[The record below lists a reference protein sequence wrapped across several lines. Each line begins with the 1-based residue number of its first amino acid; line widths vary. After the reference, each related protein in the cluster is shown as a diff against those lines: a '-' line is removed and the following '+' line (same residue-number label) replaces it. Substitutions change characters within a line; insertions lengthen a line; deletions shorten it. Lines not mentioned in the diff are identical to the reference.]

1 MKIVRDYIKCVVI
14 EGGAYE
20 RGEFAGN
27 MWCRVN
33 ENGEF
38 ETHQYSLSRLYIL
51 DNRKKDGTL
60 GLYKQVEYNGYLRD
74 SAEIVMLDSNLNVLD
89 HIKNTG
95 DGPITNVAFNIPE
108 NCRYVYLSCASDY
121 EKNYYLRVFEG
132 DFIDVTQSIENLDS
146 LENVLSRDGVSGVIS
161 EVSFEISFVLSAKD
175 FVKDIFFRK
184 GLYGKALLKIYRR
197 GNFDNDYK
205 LIKDI
210 NLDFSTYQEY
220 ADRVTVEAAKFDLLE
235 IINSEGKTKYEV
247 PVSEISDTKKWKY
260 ERMNFINNGVYE
272 LPTSPIET
280 ISSTSSIIL
289 PLSLSSSELIP
300 GEEIDFKSQ
309 SFGGSSS
316 DDYFVL
322 NAGKKE
328 VSIHVEM
335 SYKFEYDGKLTY
347 GLPGTFDYNKL
358 LYVHL
363 IKNTNDNKNQEIIKE
378 WVLTPEAGTKE
389 ENKYIIGMFKAEMVL
404 DTYITLK
411 ENESLT
417 LRLDVDKNYNKD
429 HILMISTGDITFVE
443 KDDKLT
449 FILSYIEKSVKVL
462 YIDLID
468 PTTLMQH
475 YLNDMSGV
483 NGLFSVQINWSESN
497 YKTMLIAAESIRQIP
512 GAKLY
517 GSPNDFFDWMK
528 VLGYEYDIDG
538 TKLIF
543 NFRDEY
549 FKSSFAAMSM
559 RKDEI
564 ADLIIK
570 ADNTYAYTSVE
581 IGYDKQDYDT
591 MNGRCEPNGMFSY
604 TTGYITRTDN
614 KLSLI
619 SPYRADSIGIE
630 MLCQESDK
638 QTTDTDSDNDV
649 FFVALKEN
657 SEDYSEYKDIYIEDK
672 DFSSLKLF
680 NAPFNPYYLIKRNQS
695 LIGINADKV
704 KFKATDMSRTAIIID
719 NGQSV
724 DPYADQ
730 IISKKLFEPIIY
742 NFAAGSNKDLP
753 DHAVRNGLVKI
764 NWKDEI
770 YTGFIKEIRKNYA
783 SDTETTWELWGFKDR
798 AV

>member
-27 MWCRVN
+27 RWCRVN

-38 ETHQYSLSRLYIL
+38 ETHEYSLSRLYIL

-247 PVSEISDTKKWKY
+247 PVSEIADTKKWKY

-272 LPTSPIET
+272 LVTSDMTVAQIT
-280 ISSTSSIIL
+280 DLIAFSL
-289 PLSLSSSELIP
+289 NLSSSELVP
-300 GEEIDFKSQ
+300 GEEIDFVSQ
-309 SFGGSSS
+309 T
-316 DDYFVL
+316 
-322 NAGKKE
+322 
-328 VSIHVEM
+328 
-335 SYKFEYDGKLTY
+335 LTY
-347 GLPGTFDYNKL
+347 GKTNYFIQNNGESVNMHIKMMFKFIFEGEIKVHNPFETEIDKNSL
-358 LYVHL
+358 LSIQLYRL
-363 IKNTNDNKNQEIIKE
+363 SSEGNFKESIKS
-378 WVLTPEAGTKE
+378 WFLTPETLSIDGE
-389 ENKYIIGMFKAEMVL
+389 KYTGIFS
-404 DTYITLK
+404 DTMNVDKIVTIEPNERICLGFSSVNNMSMAVTIQSGYYRF
-411 ENESLT
+411 ESLEE
-417 LRLDVDKNYNKD
+417 YNKP
-429 HILMISTGDITFVE
+429 ILTAYYTTKSQKSHKIDI
-443 KDDKLT
+443 
-449 FILSYIEKSVKVL
+449 
-462 YIDLID
+462 ID

-475 YLNDMSGV
+475 YLNEMSGV

>member
-132 DFIDVTQSIENLDS
+132 DFIDVTQNIENLDS

-272 LPTSPIET
+272 LVTSDMTVAQIT
-280 ISSTSSIIL
+280 DLIAFSL
-289 PLSLSSSELIP
+289 NLSSSELIP
-300 GEEIDFKSQ
+300 GEGIDFVSQ
-309 SFGGSSS
+309 T
-316 DDYFVL
+316 
-322 NAGKKE
+322 
-328 VSIHVEM
+328 
-335 SYKFEYDGKLTY
+335 LTY
-347 GLPGTFDYNKL
+347 GKTNYFIQNNGKSVNM
-358 LYVHL
+358 H
-363 IKNTNDNKNQEIIKE
+363 IKM
-378 WVLTPEAGTKE
+378 
-389 ENKYIIGMFKAEMVL
+389 MFKFIFEGEIKVHNPFETEIDKNSLLSIQLYRLSSEGNFKESIKSWFLAPETL
-404 DTYITLK
+404 SIDGEKYTGIFSDTMNVDKIVTIEPNERICLGFSSVNNMGMAVTIQSGYYRF
-411 ENESLT
+411 ESLEEG
-417 LRLDVDKNYNKD
+417 NKP
-429 HILMISTGDITFVE
+429 ILTAYYTTKSQESHEIDI
-443 KDDKLT
+443 
-449 FILSYIEKSVKVL
+449 
-462 YIDLID
+462 ID

-475 YLNDMSGV
+475 YLNEMSGV
-483 NGLFSVQINWSESN
+483 NGLFSVQINWSESD
-497 YKTMLIAAESIRQIP
+497 YKTMLIAAESIRQIH

-570 ADNTYAYTSVE
+570 ADNTYAYTSIE

-630 MLCQESDK
+630 ILCQESDK

>member
-27 MWCRVN
+27 RWCRVN

-38 ETHQYSLSRLYIL
+38 ETHEYSLSRLYIL

-247 PVSEISDTKKWKY
+247 PVSEIADTKKWKY

-272 LPTSPIET
+272 LVTSDMTVAQIT
-280 ISSTSSIIL
+280 DLIAFSL
-289 PLSLSSSELIP
+289 NLSSSELVP
-300 GEEIDFKSQ
+300 GEEIDFVSQ
-309 SFGGSSS
+309 T
-316 DDYFVL
+316 
-322 NAGKKE
+322 
-328 VSIHVEM
+328 
-335 SYKFEYDGKLTY
+335 LTY
-347 GLPGTFDYNKL
+347 GKTNYFIQNNGESVNMHIKMMFKFIFEGEIKVHNPFETEIDKNSL
-358 LYVHL
+358 LSIQLYRL
-363 IKNTNDNKNQEIIKE
+363 SSEGNFKESIKS
-378 WVLTPEAGTKE
+378 WFLTPETLSIDGE
-389 ENKYIIGMFKAEMVL
+389 KYTGIFS
-404 DTYITLK
+404 DTMNVDKIVTIEPNERICLGFSSVNNMSMAVTIQSGYYRF
-411 ENESLT
+411 ESLEE
-417 LRLDVDKNYNKD
+417 YNKP
-429 HILMISTGDITFVE
+429 ILTAYYTTKSQKSHKIDI
-443 KDDKLT
+443 
-449 FILSYIEKSVKVL
+449 
-462 YIDLID
+462 ID

-475 YLNDMSGV
+475 YLNEMSGV

-570 ADNTYAYTSVE
+570 ADNTYAYTSIE

>member
-1 MKIVRDYIKCVVI
+1 
-14 EGGAYE
+14 
-20 RGEFAGN
+20 
-27 MWCRVN
+27 
-33 ENGEF
+33 
-38 ETHQYSLSRLYIL
+38 
-51 DNRKKDGTL
+51 
-60 GLYKQVEYNGYLRD
+60 
-74 SAEIVMLDSNLNVLD
+74 MLDSNLNVLD

-132 DFIDVTQSIENLDS
+132 DFIDVTQNIENLDS

-272 LPTSPIET
+272 LVTSDMTVAQIT
-280 ISSTSSIIL
+280 DLIAFSL
-289 PLSLSSSELIP
+289 NLSSSELIP
-300 GEEIDFKSQ
+300 GEGIDFVSQ
-309 SFGGSSS
+309 T
-316 DDYFVL
+316 
-322 NAGKKE
+322 
-328 VSIHVEM
+328 
-335 SYKFEYDGKLTY
+335 LTY
-347 GLPGTFDYNKL
+347 GKTNYFIQNNGKSVNM
-358 LYVHL
+358 H
-363 IKNTNDNKNQEIIKE
+363 IKM
-378 WVLTPEAGTKE
+378 
-389 ENKYIIGMFKAEMVL
+389 MFKFIFEGEIKVHNPFETEIDKNSLLSIQLYRLSSEGNFKESIKSWFLAPETL
-404 DTYITLK
+404 SIDGEKYTGIFSDTMNVDKIVTIEPNERICLGFSSVNNMGMAVTIQSGYYRF
-411 ENESLT
+411 ESLEEG
-417 LRLDVDKNYNKD
+417 NKP
-429 HILMISTGDITFVE
+429 ILTAYYTTKSQESHEIDI
-443 KDDKLT
+443 
-449 FILSYIEKSVKVL
+449 
-462 YIDLID
+462 ID

-475 YLNDMSGV
+475 YLNEMSGV

-570 ADNTYAYTSVE
+570 ADNTYAYTSIE

-630 MLCQESDK
+630 ILCQESDK

>member
-95 DGPITNVAFNIPE
+95 DGPITNVTFNIPE

-132 DFIDVTQSIENLDS
+132 DFIDVTQNIENLDS

-247 PVSEISDTKKWKY
+247 PVSEIADTKKWKY

-272 LPTSPIET
+272 LVTSDMTVAQIT
-280 ISSTSSIIL
+280 DLIAFSL
-289 PLSLSSSELIP
+289 NLSSSELVP
-300 GEEIDFKSQ
+300 GEEIDFVSQ
-309 SFGGSSS
+309 T
-316 DDYFVL
+316 
-322 NAGKKE
+322 
-328 VSIHVEM
+328 
-335 SYKFEYDGKLTY
+335 LTY
-347 GLPGTFDYNKL
+347 GKTNYFIQNNGESVNMHIKMMFKFIFEGEIKVHNPFETEIDKNSL
-358 LYVHL
+358 LSIQLYRL
-363 IKNTNDNKNQEIIKE
+363 SSEGNFKESIKS
-378 WVLTPEAGTKE
+378 WFLTPETLSIDGE
-389 ENKYIIGMFKAEMVL
+389 KYTGIFS
-404 DTYITLK
+404 DTMNVDKIVTIEPNERICLGFSSVNNMSMAVTIQSGYYRF
-411 ENESLT
+411 ESLEE
-417 LRLDVDKNYNKD
+417 YNKP
-429 HILMISTGDITFVE
+429 ILTAYYTTKSQKSHKIDI
-443 KDDKLT
+443 
-449 FILSYIEKSVKVL
+449 
-462 YIDLID
+462 ID

>member
-95 DGPITNVAFNIPE
+95 DGPITNVTFNIPE

-132 DFIDVTQSIENLDS
+132 DFIDVTQNIENLDS

-272 LPTSPIET
+272 LVTSDMTVAQIT
-280 ISSTSSIIL
+280 DLIAFSL
-289 PLSLSSSELIP
+289 NLSSSELIP
-300 GEEIDFKSQ
+300 GEGIDFVSQ
-309 SFGGSSS
+309 T
-316 DDYFVL
+316 
-322 NAGKKE
+322 
-328 VSIHVEM
+328 
-335 SYKFEYDGKLTY
+335 LTY
-347 GLPGTFDYNKL
+347 GKTNYFIQNNGKSVNM
-358 LYVHL
+358 H
-363 IKNTNDNKNQEIIKE
+363 IKM
-378 WVLTPEAGTKE
+378 
-389 ENKYIIGMFKAEMVL
+389 MFKFIFEGEIKVHNPFETEIDKNSLLSIQLYRLSSEGNFKESIKSWFLAPETL
-404 DTYITLK
+404 SIDGEKYTGIFSDTMNVDKIVTIEPNERICLGFSSVNNMGMAVTIQSGYYRF
-411 ENESLT
+411 ESLEEG
-417 LRLDVDKNYNKD
+417 NKP
-429 HILMISTGDITFVE
+429 ILTAYYTTKSQESHEIDI
-443 KDDKLT
+443 
-449 FILSYIEKSVKVL
+449 
-462 YIDLID
+462 ID

-475 YLNDMSGV
+475 YLNEMSGV

-570 ADNTYAYTSVE
+570 ADNTYAYTSIE

-630 MLCQESDK
+630 ILCQESDK

>member
-95 DGPITNVAFNIPE
+95 DGPITNVTFNIPE

-132 DFIDVTQSIENLDS
+132 DFIDVTQNIENLDS

-272 LPTSPIET
+272 LVTSDMTVAQIT
-280 ISSTSSIIL
+280 DLIAFSL
-289 PLSLSSSELIP
+289 NLSSSELIP
-300 GEEIDFKSQ
+300 GEGIDFVSQ
-309 SFGGSSS
+309 T
-316 DDYFVL
+316 
-322 NAGKKE
+322 
-328 VSIHVEM
+328 
-335 SYKFEYDGKLTY
+335 LTY
-347 GLPGTFDYNKL
+347 GKTNYFIQNNGKSVNM
-358 LYVHL
+358 H
-363 IKNTNDNKNQEIIKE
+363 IKM
-378 WVLTPEAGTKE
+378 
-389 ENKYIIGMFKAEMVL
+389 MFKFIFEGEIKVHNPFETEIDKNSLLSIQLYRLSSEGNFKESIKSWFLAPETL
-404 DTYITLK
+404 SIDGEKYTGIFSDTMNVDKIVTIEPNERICLGFSSVNNMGMAVTIQLGYYRF
-411 ENESLT
+411 ESLEEG
-417 LRLDVDKNYNKD
+417 NKP
-429 HILMISTGDITFVE
+429 ILTAYYTTKSQESHEIDI
-443 KDDKLT
+443 
-449 FILSYIEKSVKVL
+449 
-462 YIDLID
+462 ID

-475 YLNDMSGV
+475 YLNEMSGV

-549 FKSSFAAMSM
+549 FKSSFATMSM

>member
-38 ETHQYSLSRLYIL
+38 ETHEYSLSRLYIL

-108 NCRYVYLSCASDY
+108 DCRYVYLSCASDY

-132 DFIDVTQSIENLDS
+132 DFIDVTQNIENLDS

-272 LPTSPIET
+272 LVTSDMTVAQIT
-280 ISSTSSIIL
+280 DLIAFSL
-289 PLSLSSSELIP
+289 NLSSSELIP
-300 GEEIDFKSQ
+300 GEGIDFVSQ
-309 SFGGSSS
+309 T
-316 DDYFVL
+316 
-322 NAGKKE
+322 
-328 VSIHVEM
+328 
-335 SYKFEYDGKLTY
+335 LTY
-347 GLPGTFDYNKL
+347 GKTNYFIQNNGKSVNM
-358 LYVHL
+358 H
-363 IKNTNDNKNQEIIKE
+363 IKM
-378 WVLTPEAGTKE
+378 
-389 ENKYIIGMFKAEMVL
+389 MFKFIFEGEIKVHNPFETEIDKNSLLSIQLYRLSSEGNFKESIKSWFLAPETL
-404 DTYITLK
+404 SIDGEKYTGIFSDTMNVDKIVTIEPNERICLGFSSVNNMGMAVTIQSGYYRF
-411 ENESLT
+411 ESLEEG
-417 LRLDVDKNYNKD
+417 NKP
-429 HILMISTGDITFVE
+429 ILTAYYTTKSQESHEIDI
-443 KDDKLT
+443 
-449 FILSYIEKSVKVL
+449 
-462 YIDLID
+462 ID

-475 YLNDMSGV
+475 YLNEMSGV

-570 ADNTYAYTSVE
+570 ADNTYAYTSIE

-630 MLCQESDK
+630 ILCQESDK